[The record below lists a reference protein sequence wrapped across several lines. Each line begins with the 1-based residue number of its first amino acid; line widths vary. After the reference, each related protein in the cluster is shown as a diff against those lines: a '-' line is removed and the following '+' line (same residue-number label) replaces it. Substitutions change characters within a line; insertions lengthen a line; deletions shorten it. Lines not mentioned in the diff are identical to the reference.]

1 MDLRLLRYFVA
12 CVENKSMHAAA
23 EVLHVSQPALSKAVH
38 QLEAELGVP
47 LLERRPRGVA
57 PTPYGETLLRYAK
70 MIDTELRRA
79 SAEIDAMR
87 GATKGKINVGAVPTM
102 ISPMTRAAREILH
115 AHPGLK
121 LEIRAAFSRELT
133 TALLDGELDLALIL
147 IPEGGAPPGLAFEPI
162 RRTNPVIVAR
172 AEHPLSKKDQ
182 LTLDDLRAC
191 PWLAAT
197 YPSTHRRVLNRVFLD
212 AGVPPPQPVMEV
224 STVVFFAPL
233 IRETDMLTIMPRSML
248 SENPEGTGLIAL
260 PFALPF
266 PAEQIVLGYRENS
279 YLLPGAKIVMQH
291 IKAVCADDPDRPRA
305 IARAAPR

>member
-1 MDLRLLRYFVA
+1 MDVRLLRYFVA

-38 QLEAELGVP
+38 QLEAELGAP
-47 LLERRPRGVA
+47 LLERRPRGVV

-79 SAEIDAMR
+79 TAEIDAMR

-102 ISPMTRAAREILH
+102 IAPMTRAAREILA

-147 IPEGGAPPGLAFEPI
+147 IPDGGAPPGLAFEPI

-172 AEHPLSKKDQ
+172 AHHPLATRES
-182 LTLDDLRAC
+182 LSLEDLNVY

-197 YPSTHRRVLNRVFLD
+197 YPSTHWRILSRVFLD
-212 AGVPPPQPVMEV
+212 AGLPPPQPAMEV

-233 IRETDMLTIMPRSML
+233 IRETDLLTIMPRSIL
-248 SENPEGTGLIAL
+248 SESPEGSGLVAL
-260 PFALPF
+260 PFDLPF
-266 PAEQIVLGYRENS
+266 PPEQIVLGYRENS

-291 IKAVCADDPDRPRA
+291 LKAMCAEEA
-305 IARAAPR
+305 

>member
-12 CVENKSMHAAA
+12 CAENKSMHAAA

-38 QLEAELGVP
+38 QLEAELGAP

-79 SAEIDAMR
+79 TAEIDAMR
-87 GATKGKINVGAVPTM
+87 GATKGRITVGSVPTM
-102 ISPMTRAAREILH
+102 ISPMTRVAREILRD
-115 AHPGLK
+115 HPGLK

-147 IPEGGAPPGLAFEPI
+147 IPEGGAPHGLAFEPI

-172 AEHPLSKKDQ
+172 TEHPLSGRDR
-182 LTLDDLRAC
+182 LILDDLRAF

-197 YPSTHRRVLNRVFLD
+197 YPSTHWRILSRVFLD
-212 AGVPPPQPVMEV
+212 AGVPPPQPAMEV

-248 SENPEGTGLIAL
+248 SESPEGAGLVAL
-260 PFALPF
+260 PFELPF

-279 YLLPGAKIVMQH
+279 HLLPGARVVLQR
-291 IKAVCADDPDRPRA
+291 IKAVCADEA
-305 IARAAPR
+305 

>member
-23 EVLHVSQPALSKAVH
+23 EALHVSQPALSKAVH
-38 QLEAELGVP
+38 QLEAELGAP
-47 LLERRPRGVA
+47 LLDRRPRGVV

-79 SAEIDAMR
+79 TAEIDAMR

-102 ISPMTRAAREILH
+102 ISPMTRAAREILRS
-115 AHPGLK
+115 HPGLK

-133 TALLDGELDLALIL
+133 AALLDGELDLALIL
-147 IPEGGAPPGLAFEPI
+147 IPEGGAPPGLAFESI

-172 AEHPLSKKDQ
+172 ADHPLSGREK
-182 LTLDDLRAC
+182 LSLDDLRAF

-197 YPSTHRRVLNRVFLD
+197 YPSTHWRILNRVFLD
-212 AGVPPPQPVMEV
+212 AGVPPPEAAMEV

-248 SENPEGTGLIAL
+248 SESPEGAGLVAL
-260 PFALPF
+260 PFELPF

-279 YLLPGAKIVMQH
+279 YLLPGAKIVMQQL
-291 IKAVCADDPDRPRA
+291 KAVCADDV
-305 IARAAPR
+305 

>member
-38 QLEAELGVP
+38 QLEAELGAP
-47 LLERRPRGVA
+47 LLERRPRGVV

-102 ISPMTRAAREILH
+102 IAPMTRAARQILQ

-121 LEIRAAFSRELT
+121 LEVRAAFSRELT
-133 TALLDGELDLALIL
+133 TSLLDGELDLALIL
-147 IPEGGAPPGLAFEPI
+147 IPEGGPPPGLAFEPI

-172 AEHPLSKKDQ
+172 AEHPLAGRDK
-182 LTLDDLRAC
+182 LALHDLAAF

-197 YPSTHRRVLNRVFLD
+197 YPTTHWRILNRVFLD
-212 AGVPPPQPVMEV
+212 AGVPPPQAAMEV

-233 IRETDMLTIMPRSML
+233 IRETDMLTIMPQSML
-248 SENPEGTGLIAL
+248 SESPEGAGLVVL
-260 PFALPF
+260 PFDLPF

-279 YLLPGAKIVMQH
+279 YLLPGAKIVMRH
-291 IKAVCADDPDRPRA
+291 IQEVCADQP
-305 IARAAPR
+305 

>member
-1 MDLRLLRYFVA
+1 MDVRLLRYFVA

-38 QLEAELGVP
+38 QLEAELGAP
-47 LLERRPRGVA
+47 LLERRPRGVV

-79 SAEIDAMR
+79 TAEIDAMR

-102 ISPMTRAAREILH
+102 IAPMTRAAREILV

-121 LEIRAAFSRELT
+121 LEIRAAFSKELT
-133 TALLDGELDLALIL
+133 TALLDGELDLAMIL
-147 IPEGGAPPGLAFEPI
+147 IPEGGAPPGLAFEPL

-172 AEHPLSKKDQ
+172 AQHPLASRQ
-182 LTLDDLRAC
+182 SLTLEDLSAY

-197 YPSTHRRVLNRVFLD
+197 YPSTHWRILSRVFLD
-212 AGVPPPQPVMEV
+212 AGVPPPQPAMEV

-233 IRETDMLTIMPRSML
+233 IRETDLLTIMPRSIL
-248 SENPEGTGLIAL
+248 SESPEGSGLVAL
-260 PFALPF
+260 PFELPF
-266 PAEQIVLGYRENS
+266 PPEQIVLGYRENS

-291 IKAVCADDPDRPRA
+291 LKAVCAEES
-305 IARAAPR
+305 